1 MRLAALLYPRV
12 WRERYS
18 EEFDALLEDYKPS
31 WRELADVMRGA
42 LKMQIKN
49 GREYLKIVGALAVTG
64 ALVASVAS
72 FLAPREYVSSAV
84 VQMAPREVEP
94 FEQVILSRTFL
105 TLLISNSRLSLYPA
119 TIRSYTM
126 DEAVNGMRRDLRVS
140 RVEAHGPG
148 GATAPALSISFAYPD
163 KAKAR
168 AVVDA
173 IASDAVDWSART
185 SRLRPIWWEELWPH
199 DPPLAPVQQTQIL
212 SPASIPGK
220 PAGPNRLA
228 FLAVGIG
235 VGSLLGVLVA
245 FAMRRPKRMLLL
257 AIFALGGAV
266 VATALAFMIPDTYTS
281 TATVRLNPPIF
292 PERPSGAANA
302 ATMGER
308 FRRVQQ
314 EVFSQA
320 NLAEIVQDPSL
331 DPYKSDRAREPLEK
345 IVETMQ
351 TRDLAIHPLNAAA
364 TSPESAPGISISF
377 SYPDKQKAQRVVE
390 ALLTGLFNH
399 FNTEQQAAL
408 EGEKPDGEIVRLSQR
423 HLYAQ
428 LEILDPASL
437 PSAPVAPNRLI
448 FLAGGMGSGLLIG
461 ALALRMRQSGKQKLR
476 MA

>member
-1 MRLAALLYPRV
+1 
-12 WRERYS
+12 
-18 EEFDALLEDYKPS
+18 
-31 WRELADVMRGA
+31 
-42 LKMQIKN
+42 
-49 GREYLKIVGALAVTG
+49 
-64 ALVASVAS
+64 
-72 FLAPREYVSSAV
+72 
-84 VQMAPREVEP
+84 
-94 FEQVILSRTFL
+94 
-105 TLLISNSRLSLYPA
+105 
-119 TIRSYTM
+119 
-126 DEAVNGMRRDLRVS
+126 
-140 RVEAHGPG
+140 
-148 GATAPALSISFAYPD
+148 
-163 KAKAR
+163 
-168 AVVDA
+168 
-173 IASDAVDWSART
+173 
-185 SRLRPIWWEELWPH
+185 
-199 DPPLAPVQQTQIL
+199 
-212 SPASIPGK
+212 
-220 PAGPNRLA
+220 
-228 FLAVGIG
+228 
-235 VGSLLGVLVA
+235 
-245 FAMRRPKRMLLL
+245 MLLL

-408 EGEKPDGEIVRLSQR
+408 EGEKPDGEIVRLSRR